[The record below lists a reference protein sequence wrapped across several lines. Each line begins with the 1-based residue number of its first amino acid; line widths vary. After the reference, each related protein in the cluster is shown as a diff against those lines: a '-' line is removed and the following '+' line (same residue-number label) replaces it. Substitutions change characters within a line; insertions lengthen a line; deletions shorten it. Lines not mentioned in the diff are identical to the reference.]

1 MYECM
6 CRSRNECS
14 GANKKKV
21 KVMKVAEQTKKQ
33 KSFSKVKQTTTV
45 FFIRKEKIWNRLE
58 QDKKKEGENKL
69 KSYKKKI

>member
-1 MYECM
+1 
-6 CRSRNECS
+6 
-14 GANKKKV
+14 
-21 KVMKVAEQTKKQ
+21 MKVAEQTKKQ